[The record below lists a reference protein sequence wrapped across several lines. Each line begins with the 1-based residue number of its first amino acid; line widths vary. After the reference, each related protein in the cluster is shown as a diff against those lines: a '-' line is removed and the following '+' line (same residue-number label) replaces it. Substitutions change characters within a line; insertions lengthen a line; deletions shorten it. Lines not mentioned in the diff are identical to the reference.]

1 MDECKAQPGPY
12 DGGRLKDS
20 KEDIVE
26 QKEIKTGEQEK
37 KLDEVVRESVKKVVV
52 V

>member
-12 DGGRLKDS
+12 DGGRPKDS

-26 QKEIKTGEQEK
+26 QKETKTGEEK
-37 KLDEVVRESVKKVVV
+37 KKPDEEE
-52 V
+52 